1 MMVFPERI
9 SNALENG
16 LVNSSKL
23 SVAKERT
30 VEATPFTRASLGA
43 QRNTILLD
51 LKATTPTSTKSVH
64 RLKKLRSPTRS
75 TPRETVN
82 LERTSSALANGR
94 TSRIS
99 KTSVMQ
105 ERTVEALPFTKANH
119 GALRNTVLLDPRVI
133 SPTSTRSTPKLY
145 ESELHA
151 LLA

>member
-82 LERTSSALANGR
+82 LERTSSALTNGR